1 MISKWPRVIYLETS
15 VLRALPIDIA
25 NAEFQELVEM
35 CLPRHIKITVPEL
48 ALNELLHARKSSLH
62 NSIRDLN
69 KIVNGS
75 MFKFSRPGINWPMDQ
90 KGMTQKLEDE
100 IRLILKK
107 YSVGI
112 IKTPKLNMN
121 EILEMA
127 VKKAPPFEEKGE
139 KGFRDTV
146 ILFTIIRYAK
156 RHNKDGLNLVVT
168 KDRIFTEDEV
178 TKRFE
183 SEGLEFEIK
192 DSIDGALIDLRKL
205 LDEEEAK
212 IREKR
217 SRILGIFLEQNRKII
232 ESYLGEKI
240 LLGQILPSAFAG
252 RPLITDSRESVE
264 LVSFVKFTSLTPG
277 ILRKRE
283 TEGEVK
289 ISFSALFNITLN
301 VAEPAYPRPIT
312 YTIFD
317 SSTVVPGTSTDVSS
331 ADVNVASP
339 GSDYLYY
346 TPAYYQIMTKMG
358 RAEILFEA
366 SVHLRKTLQEETYSD
381 LHIDRAIP
389 QSFNI
394 LEMGPLIDFS
404 S

>member
-35 CLPRHIKITVPEL
+35 VLPRHIKITVPEL
-48 ALNELLHARKSSLH
+48 ALNELLHERKSSLH

-240 LLGQILPSAFAG
+240 LLGQILPYAFAG

-264 LVSFVKFTSLTPG
+264 LVSFVKFANLTPG
-277 ILRKRE
+277 ILPKGE
-283 TEGEVK
+283 TTGEVK
-289 ISFSALFNITLN
+289 ISFSALFNITLT
-301 VAEPAYPRPIT
+301 VAEPAYPPIT

-317 SSTVVPGTSTDVSS
+317 SSTTVSGTSTDIGG
-331 ADVNVASP
+331 DYVNVASP